1 MVQNYKKNLTYA
13 SKSQEKFSFFTYISK
28 SVFQRSFQSFLSADC
43 RYYLSCP
50 VPGRNEEYKTNT
62 VQRYN
67 IFTKY
72 ANILVYFNYYFT
84 RN

>member
-1 MVQNYKKNLTYA
+1 MQANRKKNVR
-13 SKSQEKFSFFTYISK
+13 FSPYISK
-28 SVFQRSFQSFLSADC
+28 SVFQRSFQPFLSADC
-43 RYYLSCP
+43 RHYLSCP

-72 ANILVYFNYYFT
+72 ANILVYLNYYFT